1 MINAI
6 VNGIFSLILSLFN
19 TLMSPFISV
28 ITALFP
34 AVDTFFS
41 YISSFL
47 SYALTYISTII
58 DLLFIP
64 RAALVLFFD
73 YLLICYT
80 IFLTVQAIRFAINIY
95 NKFKL

>member
-6 VNGIFSLILSLFN
+6 INGIFSLILSLFN
-19 TLMSPFISV
+19 ALMSPFISV

-34 AVDTFFS
+34 PVDTFFS

-47 SYALTYISTII
+47 SYCLTYVSTII

-64 RAALVLFFD
+64 RGSLILFFD
-73 YLLICYT
+73 YLLVCYT
-80 IFLTVQAIRFAINIY
+80 IFITVQVIRFAINIY